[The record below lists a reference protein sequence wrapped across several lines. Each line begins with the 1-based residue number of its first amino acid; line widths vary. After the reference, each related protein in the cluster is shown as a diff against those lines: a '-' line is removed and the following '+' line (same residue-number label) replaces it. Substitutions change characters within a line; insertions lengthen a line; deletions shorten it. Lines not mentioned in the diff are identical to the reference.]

1 MTPVS
6 ERRIKKFAEENST
19 AGTILLSEWNGL
31 TTWLVVGMNWRVQ
44 CLIKLGAVQERFA
57 GLVERDFDF
66 LVRLELPNGSAV
78 NQSQPLMCV
87 SIAA

>member
-6 ERRIKKFAEENST
+6 ERRIKKFAEVNST

-44 CLIKLGAVQERFA
+44 CPIKL
-57 GLVERDFDF
+57 
-66 LVRLELPNGSAV
+66 
-78 NQSQPLMCV
+78 
-87 SIAA
+87 